1 LAPPSKQCCHRAD
14 IIGCQV
20 ARTRAGHLPAPA
32 ADQQRGRMP
41 TDSDKPV
48 RVKSTDDARAGA
60 SRQNVRYVLMI
71 SLIAAILLM
80 IAIAA
85 VSTH

>member
-1 LAPPSKQCCHRAD
+1 MPSDGDTPVTVNNAD
-14 IIGCQV
+14 A
-20 ARTRAGHLPAPA
+20 ARG
-32 ADQQRGRMP
+32 
-41 TDSDKPV
+41 
-48 RVKSTDDARAGA
+48 GA
-60 SRQNVRYVLMI
+60 SRQDVRKVLVA